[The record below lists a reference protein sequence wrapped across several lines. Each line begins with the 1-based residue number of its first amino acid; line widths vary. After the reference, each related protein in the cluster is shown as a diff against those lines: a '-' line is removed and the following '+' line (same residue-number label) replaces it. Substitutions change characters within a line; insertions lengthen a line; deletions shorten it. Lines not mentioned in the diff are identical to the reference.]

1 MADTYM
7 QVKCEWKI
15 ERELYENIG
24 FSYSQLSCIHDLA
37 QKLCK

>member
-24 FSYSQLSCIHDLA
+24 FSSTIHTHNWVVYMI
-37 QKLCK
+37 